1 MGFFKKLFEKK
12 ECSVCGN
19 EIGLLGNR
27 KLEDGNLCKDC
38 ARKLSPWFSDRRNST
53 VEEIKAQLAYREENY
68 NALQTFEPT
77 LILGDYYKMYVE
89 EVNGVPT
96 RFFVTDSSD
105 YMSENPDII
114 SFKDVIS
121 CVTDISEDRNE
132 LKWKNNEGEMVSYIP
147 PKFEY
152 SYQFTIEMAIRNNP
166 YFDSIDFKVHSSSI
180 DIVVQERP
188 TSRVGAILGNNSR
201 RPIYDVDYQKYNKL
215 CQQIEQV
222 VEDGKRGAVAPAPV
236 PEAASEEAPVSEAPV
251 RPASCPACGAPAGAG
266 KFCEFCGSPLA

>member
-68 NALQTFEPT
+68 NALQNFEPT

-105 YMSENPDII
+105 YMSANPDII

-188 TSRVGAILGNNSR
+188 TSRVGAILGN
-201 RPIYDVDYQKYNKL
+201 
-215 CQQIEQV
+215 
-222 VEDGKRGAVAPAPV
+222 KRGAVAPAPV

-251 RPASCPACGAPAGAG
+251 RPANCPACGAPAGAG